1 MNIGFA
7 VGSIFVAHSLYKTP
21 RKLVQCVMAW
31 LGVAIYWIGASAL
44 LDLWLLGQPALP
56 GLTHERICMFIG
68 PAAAV
73 VYRYLFPQLSV
84 WNCVFTYFMVGNCLI
99 LMLLFARTL
108 SEVLAA
114 VLALPL
120 DATTLTLY
128 LTLTAAFLLLYHLRL
143 RPMIRRSLAG
153 FLGSDMRLLALFAVL
168 AYFGTLFVT
177 DVWGPWP
184 ALTFQSA
191 MHNFSAV
198 LVPLCGYGVAFLLSS
213 DRMRIKRLERTVG
226 YDALTGLKNRSRL
239 GRDAKA
245 MLAAGYGP
253 LHLLVLDMDSFKRV
267 NDTFGH
273 IVGDEYLR
281 SFARSAVEA
290 LGGDG
295 EMYRV
300 GGDEFVVLYHG
311 KSVDGLCQRL
321 RAGFQGENCPE
332 FYGISIGRAVLRTVD
347 QLEAALNEADL
358 VMYEEK
364 MSRKQTDPEDA
375 LPAL

>member
-1 MNIGFA
+1 MHELSELTRSVMNIGFA
-7 VGSIFVAHSLYKTP
+7 VGSIFVARSLYKTP

-31 LGVAIYWIGASAL
+31 LGAAIYWIGASAL
-44 LDLWLLGQPALP
+44 LDLWLLGQPSLP

-114 VLALPL
+114 VLAQPL

-143 RPMIRRSLAG
+143 RPMIRRSL
-153 FLGSDMRLLALFAVL
+153 
-168 AYFGTLFVT
+168 
-177 DVWGPWP
+177 
-184 ALTFQSA
+184 
-191 MHNFSAV
+191 
-198 LVPLCGYGVAFLLSS
+198 
-213 DRMRIKRLERTVG
+213 
-226 YDALTGLKNRSRL
+226 
-239 GRDAKA
+239 
-245 MLAAGYGP
+245 AGYGP

-311 KSVDGLCQRL
+311 ESVDGLCQRL

-332 FYGISIGRAVLRTVD
+332 FYGISIGRAILRTVD